1 MFFNEIA
8 EQVAP
13 IIDQVFVEEGVR
25 IIGEDPGATLLLHVP
40 HLLLGY

>member
-13 IIDQVFVEEGVR
+13 IIDQVFVEEGVL
-25 IIGEDPGATLLLHVP
+25 IGEPGRYFVAACATLAV
-40 HLLLGY
+40 GY